1 MRPYGR
7 RSVLVSGWR
16 RRAGYDAALI
26 LSDRHQPKE
35 IPVEPS
41 EVPKWRPVTRI
52 SETVVRRRSVSALY
66 RIS

>member
-26 LSDRHQPKE
+26 LTEKSYEPRE
-35 IPVEPS
+35 IPVEPV
-41 EVPKWRPVTRI
+41 EVPKWRPVVRV
-52 SETVVRRRSVSALY
+52 SETVVRRRP
-66 RIS
+66 